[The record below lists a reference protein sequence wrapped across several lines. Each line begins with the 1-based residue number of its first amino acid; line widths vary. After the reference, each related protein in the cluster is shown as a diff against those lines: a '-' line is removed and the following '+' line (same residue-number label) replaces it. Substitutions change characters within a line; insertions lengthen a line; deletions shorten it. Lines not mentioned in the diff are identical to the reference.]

1 MRHRR
6 IGRKLGV
13 TTKHRKSMLRNM
25 VTDLFRNGK
34 LKTTDTRAKEIRRVA
49 EKIITLAK
57 EDTLQKRRQA
67 GAFVR
72 DKEVLKKLFDELA
85 QRFKERPGGYTRIT
99 KLGFR
104 KGDNTP
110 ISIIE
115 LVEEEYK
122 PNKKK
127 KAKAAP
133 KKTAKASVKDD
144 GAKAK
149 SSKKESAEELGLIEE
164 EEKTITETVAEAVV
178 AETVEAVTEETVAE
192 EAPAPEAKTQEV
204 AVAESEPAEELAAAP
219 AEESVEEPSAEA
231 EPEEQI
237 EAKAEEASE
246 ESEPTEESSEAE
258 VDEESEKKE
267 D

>member
-1 MRHRR
+1 MRHKR

-25 VTDLFRNGK
+25 VTDLFRNER

-49 EKIITLAK
+49 EKMITLAK
-57 EDTLQKRRQA
+57 DGSLHKRRLA
-67 GAFVR
+67 GAYVR

-85 QRFKERPGGYTRIT
+85 EKFKDRPGGYTRIT

-122 PNKKK
+122 AKKK
-127 KAKAAP
+127 KKAAP
-133 KKTAKASVKDD
+133 KKKTAPKAKVDS
-144 GAKAK
+144 AKAK

-164 EEKTITETVAEAVV
+164 EERKAATAETAEDVVEQEAAVV
-178 AETVEAVTEETVAE
+178 EEVEAKE
-192 EAPAPEAKTQEV
+192 
-204 AVAESEPAEELAAAP
+204 AP
-219 AEESVEEPSAEA
+219 AEEPKASEA
-231 EPEEQI
+231 EEAFEAKTKEEDKI
-237 EAKAEEASE
+237 EAKAEEV
-246 ESEPTEESSEAE
+246 EESSEEKSDAE
-258 VDEESEKKE
+258 TEAEKKKE
-267 D
+267 

>member
-25 VTDLFRNGK
+25 VTDLFRNEK

-57 EDTLQKRRQA
+57 EDTLHKRRQA

-85 QRFKERPGGYTRIT
+85 KRFKERPGGYTRIT

-115 LVEEEYK
+115 LVEEEYN

-133 KKTAKASVKDD
+133 KKTAKASIKDD
-144 GAKAK
+144 GAKVK

-164 EEKTITETVAEAVV
+164 EEKTITEAAVV

-204 AVAESEPAEELAAAP
+204 AVAESEPAEELEASP
-219 AEESVEEPSAEA
+219 PEESVEEPSSEA

-246 ESEPTEESSEAE
+246 ESEPAEESSEAE

>member
-1 MRHRR
+1 MRHKR

-25 VTDLFRNGK
+25 VTDLFRNEK
-34 LKTTDTRAKEIRRVA
+34 LKTTDTRAKEIRRAA

-57 EDTLQKRRQA
+57 EGTLHKRRQA

-85 QRFKERPGGYTRIT
+85 ERFKDRPGGYTRIT

-110 ISIIE
+110 ISVIE
-115 LVEEEYK
+115 LVDEVYK
-122 PNKKK
+122 PKKKK
-127 KAKAAP
+127 KAVP
-133 KKTAKASVKDD
+133 KKTAKPKVKD
-144 GAKAK
+144 GSAKAK

-164 EEKTITETVAEAVV
+164 EEKTTTEAVV
-178 AETVEAVTEETVAE
+178 EAAAVAEVVEAVTEE
-192 EAPAPEAKTQEV
+192 APVT
-204 AVAESEPAEELAAAP
+204 
-219 AEESVEEPSAEA
+219 
-231 EPEEQI
+231 
-237 EAKAEEASE
+237 EAKAEEVAVTESGGAE
-246 ESEPTEESSEAE
+246 EVAEATPEESSEAE
-258 VDEESEKKE
+258 ADEESEKKE

>member
-149 SSKKESAEELGLIEE
+149 SSKRESAEELGLIEE
-164 EEKTITETVAEAVV
+164 EEKTITETVAEAAVV

-204 AVAESEPAEELAAAP
+204 AVAESEPAD
-219 AEESVEEPSAEA
+219 SAEA